1 MDKKQLKLVII
12 PLIVAV
18 VGGTLTYFQEDIKN
32 YLNHNPVAALI
43 VGGCF
48 IFIYCLVLGIIINY
62 PNPLEKVRSQKK

>member
-12 PLIVAV
+12 ALIVAV

-48 IFIYCLVLGIIINY
+48 ILFIA
-62 PNPLEKVRSQKK
+62 